1 MLVIEKEWFHGE
13 RSYNA
18 FLLAVDLTL
27 KLEAL
32 RLKGA
37 MIFDEGDVCN
47 TEGKWRVRL
56 EGDQSNVGYTFDKC
70 TQLYAGCTHDAETG
84 KIWLT
89 KKMVNEAFADVKVV
103 MPKDIISLKDL
114 K

>member
-1 MLVIEKEWFHGE
+1 MTIEKDWFHNE
-13 RSYNA
+13 RSFNA
-18 FLLAVDLTL
+18 FLLAVDYTL

-37 MIFDEGDVCN
+37 MIFNEGDM
-47 TEGKWRVRL
+47 TSGKWRVHV
-56 EGDQSNVGYTFDKC
+56 EGDQSNVGYTLDNC
-70 TQLYAGCTHDAETG
+70 THIYAGCMHDAESG

>member
-1 MLVIEKEWFHGE
+1 MSIEKDWFHNE
-13 RSYNA
+13 RSFNA
-18 FLLAVDLTL
+18 FLLAVDYTL
-27 KLEAL
+27 KLEEL

-37 MIFDEGDVCN
+37 MIFDNGDM
-47 TEGKWRVRL
+47 TYGKWRVHI
-56 EGDQSNVGYTFDKC
+56 EGDQSNVGYILGAC
-70 TQLYAGCTHDAETG
+70 THLYAGCTHDAETG

-89 KKMVNEAFADVKVV
+89 KKMVNEAFADIKIV

>member
-1 MLVIEKEWFHGE
+1 MIIEKDWFHGE

-32 RLKGA
+32 RVKGA
-37 MIFDEGDVCN
+37 LIFDEGDRIDGN
-47 TEGKWRVRL
+47 WRVHL
-56 EGDQSNVGYTFDKC
+56 DGDHSNVGYTFGNC
-70 TQLYAGCTHDAETG
+70 THLYAGCTHDAESG

-89 KKMVNEAFADVKVV
+89 KKMVNEAFADVKIV
-103 MPKDIISLKDL
+103 MPKDVISLKDL

>member
-1 MLVIEKEWFHGE
+1 MIVIEKDWFHNE

-18 FLLAVDLTL
+18 FLLAVDLAL

-32 RLKGA
+32 HSKGA
-37 MIFDEGDVCN
+37 MIFDEGDMID
-47 TEGKWRVRL
+47 GKWRL
-56 EGDQSNVGYTFDKC
+56 HLDGDQSNVGCTFGNC
-70 TQLYAGCTHDAETG
+70 TQLYAGCTHDAESG

-103 MPKDIISLKDL
+103 MPQHIISLKDL
-114 K
+114 TK

>member
-1 MLVIEKEWFHGE
+1 MIIEKEWFHGE

-37 MIFDEGDVCN
+37 MIFDEGDMIDG
-47 TEGKWRVRL
+47 TWRVRVDG
-56 EGDQSNVGYTFDKC
+56 ENSNVGYTFDNC
-70 TQLYAGCTHDAETG
+70 TQLYAGCTHDAESG

-103 MPKDIISLKDL
+103 MPQHIISLKDL
-114 K
+114 TK

>member
-13 RSYNA
+13 RSYSA

-27 KLEAL
+27 KLEEL

-37 MIFDEGDVCN
+37 MIFDEGVMIS
-47 TEGKWRVRL
+47 GKWRVHV
-56 EGDQSNVGYTFDKC
+56 EGDQSNVGYTYDNMI
-70 TQLYAGCTHDAETG
+70 QLYAGCTHDAESG